1 MNEKKFHFPTI
12 TLSAAAL
19 IGMLATGFV
28 VEGWILAVISIVLCV
43 KNKDK
48 ARTSIGL
55 ALSVITVLL
64 GIVYLALYYH
74 MYCKFGVTDMYW
86 LINLIFN

>member
-1 MNEKKFHFPTI
+1 MTEKKFHFPTI
-12 TLSAAAL
+12 ILSAIAL
-19 IGMLATGFV
+19 IGMAATGFV
-28 VEGWILAVISIVLCV
+28 VECWILAVVSIVLCV

-55 ALSVITVLL
+55 AISIIAVLL

-74 MYCKFGVTDMYW
+74 IYSKFGATDMYW